1 MTFAFIHR
9 RTLAKITNDITL
21 LEIGVDEYIATA
33 SGISVEEKEA
43 WVEVQKANI
52 RLLQV
57 KQKEL
62 DVLISRL
69 QGGAENTPRRGV
81 E

>member
-1 MTFAFIHR
+1 MAFVFTHR
-9 RTLAKITNDITL
+9 HTLAKITNDITL

-33 SGISVEEKEA
+33 RGVSVEEKEA

-62 DVLISRL
+62 EAMI
-69 QGGAENTPRRGV
+69 RR
-81 E
+81 